1 MNDLQIFSYESKQ
14 SGKHITFTP
23 LVTELNDKIEAAG
36 NIRNTLLIQQR
47 RGNPEASFLLRRLP

>member
-1 MNDLQIFSYESKQ
+1 ME
-14 SGKHITFTP
+14 
-23 LVTELNDKIEAAG
+23 ELNDKIEAAG